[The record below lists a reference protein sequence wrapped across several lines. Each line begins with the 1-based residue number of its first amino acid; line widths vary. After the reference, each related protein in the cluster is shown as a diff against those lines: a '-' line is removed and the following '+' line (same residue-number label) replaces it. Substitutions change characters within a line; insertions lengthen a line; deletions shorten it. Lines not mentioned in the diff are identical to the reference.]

1 MAEEIRNASEMIQS
15 FLRQQNHAVNI
26 AVLRKAI
33 PISFTVLIMALDW
46 LASEGKLG
54 IEMTGEPGLRRI
66 YLKG

>member
-1 MAEEIRNASEMIQS
+1 MAEEIRDASDMIRK
-15 FLRQQNHAVNI
+15 FLEKQTRAVSI
-26 AVLRKAI
+26 STLRKTL